1 LKIVR
6 LRFILGQGGI
16 EMKTSKALL
25 VAGMAVFMVAAGV
38 GGCAK
43 PLIHPKP
50 KQYTGIGEAQKPG
63 LKSKGPVM
71 THAYAI
77 DRGSYGTSLKIYLE
91 AEDPNGEMDKIET
104 QIHQTGHGYYFPDF
118 IVLKPQYKK
127 SFRGFIQWN
136 TYSSKTPGL
145 EEWTRL
151 TVRVSVISK
160 KGLASNVFEFPFT
173 FESGTGKAPPPPA
186 PFDQGDLPKIG
197 SVTIEL
203 IDPVRIDTTE

>member
-1 LKIVR
+1 
-6 LRFILGQGGI
+6 
-16 EMKTSKALL
+16 MKTSKTLSYAGMMVLL
-25 VAGMAVFMVAAGV
+25 VVAGV
-38 GGCAK
+38 LGCVK
-43 PLIHPKP
+43 PLTHPEP
-50 KQYTGIGEAQKPG
+50 KRYTGIDETQTPG
-63 LKSKGPVM
+63 QESYVPVI

-91 AEDPNGEMDKIET
+91 AEDPNGEMDRIET
-104 QIHQTGHGYYFPDF
+104 QVHQTGYGYYFPDF

-145 EEWTRL
+145 DEWTRL
-151 TVRVSVISK
+151 TVRVSVINK

-173 FESGTGKAPPPPA
+173 FESGTGKVPLPPA
-186 PFDQGDLPKIG
+186 PFGQGGLQKIG

-203 IDPVRIDTTE
+203 MDPVRIDTID